1 MAFDKINK
9 VSEQELTPEL
19 QEKINSKET
28 ISNVTLHREN
38 TTVHIT
44 ANERE
49 TWNSSLDNANDYTD
63 KMIAAVLGTGVSADL
78 NVTKLLQTK
87 VNNTDFEQFKNT
99 LHAVSFSGSYNDLSD
114 KPSQVAYSQDA
125 NHAYTADLA
134 TTATS
139 ADSAKN
145 ADYAT
150 NAGNAA
156 TVGGIRITIG
166 TTAPTDPVN
175 NKELWFD
182 TNSKV
187 KDIKAYVGG
196 TWIRTHGVWNS

>member
-1 MAFDKINK
+1 MSFNKINK

-19 QEKINSKET
+19 QELIRSKES

-49 TWNSSLDNANDYTD
+49 TWNSALNNANAYTD
-63 KMIAAVLGTGVSADL
+63 QLIAAVMGNGISSDS
-78 NVTKLLQTK
+78 NVTKLLNSK
-87 VNNTDFEQFKNT
+87 VNNTDFEQFKST
-99 LHAVSFSGSYNDLSD
+99 LHAVSFSGSYNDLLD
-114 KPSQVAYSQDA
+114 KPSQVSYSQNA
-125 NHAYTADLA
+125 NHAYSADQATNA
-134 TTATS
+134 TTS
-139 ADSAKN
+139 DSAKN

-150 NAGNAA
+150 NAGNAG
-156 TVGGIRITIG
+156 TVGGVRITIG

-182 TNSKV
+182 TNSSV
-187 KDIKAYVGG
+187 RDLKAYVGG
-196 TWIRTHGVWNS
+196 TWVRTHGVWNS